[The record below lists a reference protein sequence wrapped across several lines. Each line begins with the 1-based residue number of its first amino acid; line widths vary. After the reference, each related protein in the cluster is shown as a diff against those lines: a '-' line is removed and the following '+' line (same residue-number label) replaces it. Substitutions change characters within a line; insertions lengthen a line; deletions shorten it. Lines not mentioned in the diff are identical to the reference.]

1 MVLPERRCRES
12 SRGESLGKQ
21 MENGNQGKIKIYRK
35 RGMFRRIRDGM
46 ILMLLFNYFLVELKK
61 KKRAQIEVCI
71 GIVYFG

>member
-21 MENGNQGKIKIYRK
+21 MENGNQGKIKTYRK
-35 RGMFRRIRDGM
+35 RGMFRKMCKGM
-46 ILMLLFNYFLVELKK
+46 ILLLLFSYFLVEKQ
-61 KKRAQIEVCI
+61 AQVEVCI